1 MTNDNGLTLDIDAL
15 LMAAAETDVLVVGF
29 DFMLERVVIDFR
41 ADHRGHSMPLLELAE
56 PMADA
61 EERVAWLAERRPG
74 LPAPE
79 RFLFFV
85 WPHSIRT
92 LAESAVADRVL
103 ARLRE
108 AHDIDHRP
116 ALRGVIAD
124 LRRAERDE
132 QLAAIRGVE
141 GFETLWER
149 ER

>member
-1 MTNDNGLTLDIDAL
+1 MTNDNGLTLDIEAL
-15 LMAAAETDVLVVGF
+15 LVAAAEIEVLVVGF
-29 DFMLERVVIDFR
+29 DFMAERVVIDFR
-41 ADHRGHSMPLLELAE
+41 ADDRGHSLPLLELAE
-56 PMADA
+56 PMVDA
-61 EERVAWLAERRPG
+61 RERVAWLAERRPS
-74 LPAPE
+74 LAAPE

-92 LAESAVADRVL
+92 LADSPVAERVL
-103 ARLRE
+103 DRLRE
-108 AHDIDHRP
+108 AHDIDYSP
-116 ALRGVIAD
+116 ALRGVIAG